1 MAAPVSQLGREPKS
15 MVQYFRLAMA
25 VLGLASG
32 LAVAFIKPPANLTPQ
47 SMQALGLLVGAIFY
61 WVGHVWDDYIV
72 ALVMAI
78 GWIALKLVPF
88 ETALSAFSSKT
99 LWLMVGA
106 LGLGAGVAKSGLLRR
121 STLLML
127 KLLPPTYAGQTLAL
141 AATGAIFC
149 PAIPSVIAK
158 VAISAKFI
166 PQLARGMGFKERS
179 RESAGLFLAMYLGF
193 VLAAPMYLTATSTNM
208 SLVELLSKVEGAKM
222 TWGYWLLA
230 AAPATLLAAILG
242 YVAILMMYKPKH
254 ETRADR
260 STVENE
266 LKSLGPLTRP
276 EKITLWVLM
285 AALILWVTESI
296 HHQHPATVALAG
308 LAILLATGVVDK
320 KTFHNDIGWSSLVF
334 IAVILNLG
342 TVFPRLGID
351 KYLSAQVLPV
361 LGPLAQNTYLFV
373 LLLMVLTIVLRF
385 VIVSMNALLAIL
397 FLVLM
402 PVAQSVG
409 MTGWALGMIIHFASH
424 CVFFVAYQNVVFT
437 IGYEAAEGKGISQK
451 DGATYSLVF
460 TVLTII
466 SVIASIPY
474 WRMLGLL

>member
-1 MAAPVSQLGREPKS
+1 MAVPIMQLRRETRS
-15 MVQYFRLAMA
+15 MVHYFRLLMA
-25 VLGLASG
+25 VLGLVLG
-32 LAVAFIKPPANLTPQ
+32 VAVAFLKPPEGLTPEA
-47 SMQALGLLVGAIFY
+47 MQALGLLVGAIFY

-78 GWIALKLVPF
+78 GWIALELVPF
-88 ETALSAFSSKT
+88 EAALSAFSSKT

-106 LGLGAGVAKSGLLRR
+106 LGLGAGVAKSGLLKR

-141 AATGAIFC
+141 AATGAVFC

-158 VAISAKFI
+158 VSIAGKFI
-166 PQLARGMGFKERS
+166 PQLARGMGFKEQS
-179 RESAGLFLAMYLGF
+179 KESAGLFLAMYLGF

-208 SLVELLSKVEGAKM
+208 SLVELLPKAEEARM
-222 TWGYWLLA
+222 TWGHWLAA
-230 AAPATLLAAILG
+230 AAPATLIAAVLGYAAIL
-242 YVAILMMYKPKH
+242 LMFRPKQ
-254 ETRADR
+254 ECRSDR
-260 STVENE
+260 SAVESE
-266 LKSLGPLTRP
+266 LRALGPLTRP
-276 EKITLWVLM
+276 EKICVWVLV
-285 AALILWVTESI
+285 AAVVLWITESI
-296 HHQHPATVALAG
+296 HHQKPATVALAG
-308 LAILLATGVVDK
+308 LAIMLATGVVDK
-320 KTFHNDIGWSSLVF
+320 KTFHTDIGWSSLVF

-351 KYLSAQVLPV
+351 KYLGAQVLP
-361 LGPLAQNTYLFV
+361 LIGPLAQNTYVFI
-373 LLLMVLTIVLRF
+373 LLLMALTMALRF

-424 CVFFVAYQNVVFT
+424 CIFFVAYQNVVFT
-437 IGYEAAEGKGISQK
+437 IAYEAADGKGITTK
-451 DGATYSLVF
+451 DGALYSLVF
-460 TVLTII
+460 TAFT
-466 SVIASIPY
+466 VIAVVLSVPY